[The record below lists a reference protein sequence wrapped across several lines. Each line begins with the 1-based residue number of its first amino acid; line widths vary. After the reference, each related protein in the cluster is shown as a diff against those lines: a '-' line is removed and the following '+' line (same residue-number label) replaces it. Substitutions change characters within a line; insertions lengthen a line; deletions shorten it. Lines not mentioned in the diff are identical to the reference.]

1 MDSFIKMAQLSP
13 LKHATLIWQ
22 QDSKSD
28 DGCTVDQAR
37 FSAGADEQALK
48 AWCEGPDGYA
58 ERLKIEE
65 AKKVE
70 VEND

>member
-1 MDSFIKMAQLSP
+1 MDSFIK
-13 LKHATLIWQ
+13 HAALIWQ
-22 QDSKSD
+22 Q

-58 ERLKIEE
+58 ERLKIEGT
-65 AKKVE
+65 KRVE
-70 VEND
+70 GESHE

>member
-1 MDSFIKMAQLSP
+1 MDSFIK
-13 LKHATLIWQ
+13 HAALIWQ
-22 QDSKSD
+22 Q

-37 FSAGADEQALK
+37 FK

-58 ERLKIEE
+58 ERLKVEE

-70 VEND
+70 GESHE